1 MEKELAHKLQIMR
14 EDADVMDNQLKE
26 EEKKC
31 KEMLDKLVTA
41 EQQHKDF
48 TKPDADE
55 KTAKKLENREAILRA
70 KIKLSQLQSQKKRQT
85 ADLEEVTESNTKVLK
100 SNEDFDKKNK
110 KLDAEILEL
119 IQRVEVAALLKQVD
133 LEEMNLLS
141 QNNIN
146 MNRAFANLLS
156 SWQRIENKEVE

>member
-1 MEKELAHKLQIMR
+1 M
-14 EDADVMDNQLKE
+14 
-26 EEKKC
+26 
-31 KEMLDKLVTA
+31 
-41 EQQHKDF
+41 
-48 TKPDADE
+48 
-55 KTAKKLENREAILRA
+55 
-70 KIKLSQLQSQKKRQT
+70 
-85 ADLEEVTESNTKVLK
+85 TESNTKVLK

-156 SWQRIENKEVE
+156 SWQRIENKEAD

>member
-1 MEKELAHKLQIMR
+1 M
-14 EDADVMDNQLKE
+14 
-26 EEKKC
+26 
-31 KEMLDKLVTA
+31 T
-41 EQQHKDF
+41 
-48 TKPDADE
+48 T
-55 KTAKKLENREAILRA
+55 
-70 KIKLSQLQSQKKRQT
+70 
-85 ADLEEVTESNTKVLK
+85 DLEEVTEQNTKVLK

>member
-1 MEKELAHKLQIMR
+1 M
-14 EDADVMDNQLKE
+14 
-26 EEKKC
+26 
-31 KEMLDKLVTA
+31 T
-41 EQQHKDF
+41 
-48 TKPDADE
+48 T
-55 KTAKKLENREAILRA
+55 
-70 KIKLSQLQSQKKRQT
+70 
-85 ADLEEVTESNTKVLK
+85 DLEEVTEQNTKVIK

>member
-1 MEKELAHKLQIMR
+1 M
-14 EDADVMDNQLKE
+14 
-26 EEKKC
+26 
-31 KEMLDKLVTA
+31 T
-41 EQQHKDF
+41 
-48 TKPDADE
+48 T
-55 KTAKKLENREAILRA
+55 
-70 KIKLSQLQSQKKRQT
+70 
-85 ADLEEVTESNTKVLK
+85 DLEEVTEQNTKVLK

-156 SWQRIENKEVE
+156 SWQRIENKEADL

>member
-1 MEKELAHKLQIMR
+1 M
-14 EDADVMDNQLKE
+14 
-26 EEKKC
+26 
-31 KEMLDKLVTA
+31 T
-41 EQQHKDF
+41 
-48 TKPDADE
+48 T
-55 KTAKKLENREAILRA
+55 
-70 KIKLSQLQSQKKRQT
+70 
-85 ADLEEVTESNTKVLK
+85 DLEEVTEQNPKVLK

-156 SWQRIENKEVE
+156 SWQRIENKEAE

>member
-1 MEKELAHKLQIMR
+1 M
-14 EDADVMDNQLKE
+14 
-26 EEKKC
+26 
-31 KEMLDKLVTA
+31 T
-41 EQQHKDF
+41 
-48 TKPDADE
+48 
-55 KTAKKLENREAILRA
+55 
-70 KIKLSQLQSQKKRQT
+70 S
-85 ADLEEVTESNTKVLK
+85 DLEEVTEQNPKVLK

-156 SWQRIENKEVE
+156 SWQRIENKEAE

>member
-1 MEKELAHKLQIMR
+1 M
-14 EDADVMDNQLKE
+14 
-26 EEKKC
+26 
-31 KEMLDKLVTA
+31 T
-41 EQQHKDF
+41 
-48 TKPDADE
+48 T
-55 KTAKKLENREAILRA
+55 
-70 KIKLSQLQSQKKRQT
+70 
-85 ADLEEVTESNTKVLK
+85 DLEEVTEQNTKVLK

-156 SWQRIENKEVE
+156 SWQRIENKEAE

>member
-1 MEKELAHKLQIMR
+1 M
-14 EDADVMDNQLKE
+14 
-26 EEKKC
+26 
-31 KEMLDKLVTA
+31 T
-41 EQQHKDF
+41 
-48 TKPDADE
+48 T
-55 KTAKKLENREAILRA
+55 
-70 KIKLSQLQSQKKRQT
+70 
-85 ADLEEVTESNTKVLK
+85 DLEEVTEQNTKVLK

-156 SWQRIENKEVE
+156 SWQRIENKEAD